1 MDNEI
6 HHAACGTFAVTTD
19 SAQSSPSAPE
29 GQPPLRYRR
38 IVAKAGTGLL
48 TGGSDRLDLEVMA
61 SLVGQ
66 IARLYRQG
74 AEVLLVTSG
83 AVAAGRQIIA
93 STGIAKQKDAPSRQV
108 LAAIGQGRLMNAY
121 EQLFAWS
128 GIPVAQ
134 ALLTRRDIADRLGY
148 LNIRNSLLALLALG
162 VAPIINEND
171 VVAVDELEGESFG
184 DNDTLS
190 AMVANI
196 VDADALVLL
205 SDVAGLYTA
214 DPHTHP
220 GATLIPHVDRIDAS
234 VENLASGALSE
245 RSRGGMRTK
254 VEAARLATASG
265 TCAFVCDG
273 REPNALERLARGES
287 LGTMFSVTASKLE
300 SRERWMLG
308 VCAPNAGIVVD
319 AGAERALRQQNR
331 SLLPPGVRG
340 VRGEFRRG
348 EVVPIVNEAGERL
361 AAGIANYGSDEVRR
375 LAGKRSDR
383 VQAELGYTYGE
394 EVVHRNNMVVV

>member
-1 MDNEI
+1 MSVDS
-6 HHAACGTFAVTTD
+6 HHEQHAGAAGR
-19 SAQSSPSAPE
+19 E
-29 GQPPLRYRR
+29 LRYRR

-48 TGGSDRLDLEVMA
+48 TGGGDRLDLEVMS

-66 IARLYRQG
+66 VARLRRQG

-83 AVAAGRQIIA
+83 AVAAGRQVIA
-93 STGIAKQKDAPSRQV
+93 SSGGLKGRDAPSRQV
-108 LAAIGQGRLMNAY
+108 LAAVGQGRLMNAY
-121 EQLFAWS
+121 EQLFSWN
-128 GIPVAQ
+128 GVPVAQ

-148 LNIRNSLLALLALG
+148 LNIRNSLMALLGLG
-162 VAPIINEND
+162 VVPIINEND

-190 AMVANI
+190 ALVANI
-196 VDADALVLL
+196 VDADLLVLL

-220 GATLIPHVDRIDAS
+220 AASLVPRVERIDAS
-234 VENLASGALSE
+234 VDALATGPLSD

-254 VEAARLATASG
+254 IDAARLATASG
-265 TCAFVCDG
+265 ACAVVCDG
-273 REPNALERLARGES
+273 REPNALERLARGEE
-287 LGTMFSVTASKLE
+287 LGTLFTATASRRE

-308 VCAPNAGIVVD
+308 VCATDAGIVVD
-319 AGAERALRQQNR
+319 EGAERALRTQNR

-340 VRGEFRRG
+340 VQGSFHRG
-348 EVVPIVNEAGERL
+348 EVVPILGESGERI
-361 AAGIANYGSDEVRR
+361 AVGIANYGSAEVKQ

-394 EVVHRNNMVVV
+394 EVVHRNNLVMV